1 MSVFAEL
8 IGRTIFIVSL
18 IGNRGFW

>member
-8 IGRTIFIVSL
+8 ISHTIFIVSL
-18 IGNRGFW
+18 IGNRGF